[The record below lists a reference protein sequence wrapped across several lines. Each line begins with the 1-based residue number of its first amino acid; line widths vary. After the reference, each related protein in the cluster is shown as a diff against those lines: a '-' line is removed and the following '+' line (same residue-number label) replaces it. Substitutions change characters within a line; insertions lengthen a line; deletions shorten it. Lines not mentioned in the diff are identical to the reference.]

1 MLERGLMPDVIT
13 YSSLIQGLG
22 IAGRAS
28 EARKLFDEAR
38 GRGPAVDGCTYN
50 VLVDFLWKLADW
62 TKLSRSFGEMKR
74 EDPKP

>member
-22 IAGRAS
+22 MAGRAS

-38 GRGPAVDGCTYN
+38 DRGHAVDGSIYN
-50 VLVDFLWKLADW
+50 VLVDVLCKADRLDEAW
-62 TKLSRSFGEMKR
+62 EVFGQMEG
-74 EDPKP
+74 EIP